1 MSMSDPIA
9 DMLTRIRN
17 ATMAAYSSVDIPSA
31 QLKIYIAEIL
41 KEEGFIKNF
50 KVLSDKRQ
58 NLIRVFLK
66 YDDDGESVIGGLKR
80 VSKPSRRVYSKS
92 NKIPKVLNGYGI
104 NILSTSKGI
113 MTDAKARKVGVGG
126 EILCSVW

>member
-17 ATMAAYSSVDIPSA
+17 ATMAAYSTADIPSSK
-31 QLKIYIAEIL
+31 LKVYIAEIL

-50 KVLSDKRQ
+50 KLQSDAKQ

-66 YDDDGESVIGGLKR
+66 YDDEGESIIGGLKR
-80 VSKPSRRVYSKS
+80 VSKPSRRVYTKS
-92 NKIPKVLNGYGI
+92 GRIPKVLNGYGI
-104 NILSTSKGI
+104 SILSTSKGV
-113 MTDAKARKVGVGG
+113 MTNKSARQGKVGG
-126 EILCSVW
+126 EILCHVW